1 MGQNKSKHADAVHSK
16 GVASAAIGS
25 LSEKLARVSLGE
37 NGTDSKAPTSLS
49 TVAPPPV
56 PSTSAASESSGK
68 TGATA
73 GKTTA
78 SVTALDALIASGTR
92 TANGAGQ
99 ADVLT
104 LGGEVRSD
112 EASPAGKTPPS
123 PPPVPASGRSGP
135 PAKNGAFATL
145 TSQSDGPKA
154 STAKSG
160 AAVDADI
167 GFDRDVHGDVHGD
180 DGLALDAG
188 QRRSAKRRPSG
199 PVRRNVAAND
209 DAPSIGGLI
218 YALEQ
223 KPSGAPFKYAAIASI
238 AWAVLGG
245 GFAGL
250 SIYGALEQGATLSA
264 ILLKPDMFF
273 IFAAVAVPIAVIWF
287 LAVLAWRSEELRLRS
302 STMTEV
308 AIRLAEP
315 DRMAEDSVVSLGQAV
330 RRQVSFMNDAVS
342 RALGRAGELE
352 ALVHNEVTA
361 LERSYEHNERK
372 IRGLIEELS
381 GERFELMDTSERIVK
396 TLDHVG
402 TRVPELLEQLGGQQ
416 QKLAQIIEGA
426 GDNLEMLETSL
437 SGRTE
442 HLQTVLTDYTGAL
455 DTSLE
460 SRTEDI
466 QTLLTDHSKV
476 IDEKLVGEHEKLGE
490 TLEAQNAR
498 MQAVLEDYTMAL
510 ATALGTRSEE
520 MQLAFDANMKTLDSS
535 IADRTESLQTVFEA
549 YAQALDTT
557 IAQRA
562 DSLNTKLVERT
573 QALDDAFSDRLRLF
587 DESVH
592 RSTSA
597 IDGAIGERAQALS
610 NALESHAR
618 EFKET
623 ITLQAADLDESMAMG
638 INAVRRSSE
647 NITRHSIKAIEG
659 IAGQSD
665 LLKNVSENLLTQIN
679 SVTNRFDAQGQTI
692 MKAASALESA
702 NFKIDQTLQNR
713 HAELAQTLDRMSGK
727 AEEFGKFLE
736 GYSSTIEG
744 TLSEAEM
751 RARAVA
757 DELKSGTESQQRIV
771 LEDLERFRTETDSHS
786 RQALDEGRQALDQ
799 VREQFS
805 QVSNEVSTRLGSLT
819 THIDATSAD
828 VRRQA
833 EAASQSVSQ
842 EQERLR
848 AQMDALPKATEK
860 STEAMRRALQDQLR
874 ALEDLS
880 RYTNREASLRDVQG
894 PLSGPSGGSGS
905 LGQSGQGPVSPS
917 KPAGLVT
924 GPTPSQNPVNER
936 SLSTLSKNL
945 AKEISERA
953 DAPRSQMSRAVEQA
967 RQSEAQ
973 AGGHGGAQHNAPS
986 KQPSSTPAAQARTA
1000 RPEGWSVGDLLKRA
1014 SDGSN
1019 DGEDGG
1025 GGPSP
1030 SDNPFGV
1037 DLRQLAQG
1045 LSPERAMDVW
1055 NRLRSGQRGFMSAN
1069 VYSPEGQKVFVDISQ
1084 RHARDANLQQSIT
1097 TYLSN
1102 FESSLRVSEQ
1112 NDPSGAAVSQQLV
1125 SESGRVYLILAH
1137 ASGRLN

>member
-1 MGQNKSKHADAVHSK
+1 MGQNKSKQTDAERLK
-16 GVASAAIGS
+16 PAPAAGSGS
-25 LSEKLARVSLGE
+25 LTEKLAGVSA
-37 NGTDSKAPTSLS
+37 NGATSQGSGVGAPPPLPNGAPSDTPSTPLKGLDALMGLNGGQPKKAQPADILKLEPASKTSGTTSAAPDKRNTLS
-49 TVAPPPV
+49 IDGGLNGVSASGVATEDTLRGPPPPV
-56 PSTSAASESSGK
+56 PPS
-68 TGATA
+68 TGANGSNGSKHEA
-73 GKTTA
+73 K
-78 SVTALDALIASGTR
+78 
-92 TANGAGQ
+92 ANT
-99 ADVLT
+99 D
-104 LGGEVRSD
+104 
-112 EASPAGKTPPS
+112 K
-123 PPPVPASGRSGP
+123 
-135 PAKNGAFATL
+135 
-145 TSQSDGPKA
+145 
-154 STAKSG
+154 
-160 AAVDADI
+160 ADI
-167 GFDRDVHGDVHGD
+167 DQD
-180 DGLALDAG
+180 DEEQTDGS

-199 PVRRNVAAND
+199 PVRRQVAAND

-223 KPSGAPFKYAAIASI
+223 KPSSTPFKYAAAASI
-238 AWAVLGG
+238 GWGLLGG
-245 GFAGL
+245 GFAGFN
-250 SIYGALEQGATLSA
+250 IYGAVQQGAAFSSVLMR
-264 ILLKPDMFF
+264 PDTFF
-273 IFAAVAVPIAVIWF
+273 MFAAVAVPIAVIWF

-315 DRMAEDSVVSLGQAV
+315 DRMAEESVASLGQAV

-361 LERSYEHNERK
+361 LERSYEQNERK

-381 GERFELMDTSERIVK
+381 GERFDLLDTSERIVK

-402 TRVPELLEQLGGQQ
+402 TRVPELLESLSGQQ
-416 QKLAQIIEGA
+416 QKLAHIIEGA

-466 QTLLTDHSKV
+466 QVLLSDHRKV
-476 IDEKLVGEHEKLGE
+476 VDEKIVGEHEKLGE
-490 TLEAQNAR
+490 TLETQNAR

-510 ATALGTRSEE
+510 ATALGARSND
-520 MQLAFDANMKTLDSS
+520 MQAAFDSNMQTLDSS
-535 IADRTESLQTVFEA
+535 MAQRTDNLQTVFEA

-562 DSLNTKLVERT
+562 DNLNSKLVERT
-573 QALDDAFSDRLRLF
+573 QALDDAFSNRLQLF
-587 DESVH
+587 DESIY

-597 IDGAIGERAQALS
+597 IDSAVGERAQALS
-610 NALESHAR
+610 SALESHAR

-679 SVTNRFDAQGQTI
+679 SVTNRFDSQGQTI

-744 TLSEAEM
+744 TLSEAET

-757 DELKSGTESQQRIV
+757 DELKSGTEVQQRVV
-771 LEDLERFRTETDSHS
+771 LEDLERFRSETDNKS
-786 RQALDEGRQALDQ
+786 QQTLDQ
-799 VREQFS
+799 VRQQFS
-805 QVSNEVSTRLGSLT
+805 QVSDEVSTRLGSLSSQ
-819 THIDATSAD
+819 IDETSAD
-828 VRRQA
+828 VRRKA
-833 EAASQSVSQ
+833 EAAAQSVSQ
-842 EQERLR
+842 DQERLR
-848 AQMDALPKATEK
+848 AHMDDLPQTAQK

-880 RYTNREASLRDVQG
+880 QFTNREAGSRDIQAPVG
-894 PLSGPSGGSGS
+894 GGSNGAPNTGAATAAPSGPHSGVGGAVAPPAN
-905 LGQSGQGPVSPS
+905 QVS
-917 KPAGLVT
+917 
-924 GPTPSQNPVNER
+924 ER

-945 AKEISERA
+945 AREISERA
-953 DAPRSQMSRAVEQA
+953 DPPARDALQPTAPQGGGGTHGSSAASQGSPQG
-967 RQSEAQ
+967 QSQPASGHQ
-973 AGGHGGAQHNAPS
+973 PVSTPVSGPNPGASAAGG
-986 KQPSSTPAAQARTA
+986 

-1014 SDGSN
+1014 SDGSDSAPDTSN
-1019 DGEDGG
+1019 GATTSG
-1025 GGPSP
+1025 
-1030 SDNPFGV
+1030 PFGV
-1037 DLRQLAQG
+1037 DLRILAQG
-1045 LSPERAMDVW
+1045 LAPDRAMDIW
-1055 NRLRSGQRGFMSAN
+1055 NRLRSGQRGFMSPGLYTA
-1069 VYSPEGQKVFVDISQ
+1069 EGHKAFVEISQ
-1084 RHARDANLQQSIT
+1084 RHATDANLQQRIT
-1097 TYLSN
+1097 KYLSD
-1102 FESSLRVSEQ
+1102 FEGSLRHAEQ
-1112 NDPSGAAVSQQLV
+1112 SDASGAAVSQQLV
-1125 SESGRVYLILAH
+1125 SEGGRVYLILAH